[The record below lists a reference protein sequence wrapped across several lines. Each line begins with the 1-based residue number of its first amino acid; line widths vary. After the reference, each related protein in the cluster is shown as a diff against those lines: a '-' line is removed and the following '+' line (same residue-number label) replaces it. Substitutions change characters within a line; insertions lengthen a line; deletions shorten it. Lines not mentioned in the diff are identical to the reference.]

1 MDRWVYH
8 TILTQKA
15 MKPIRKLMA
24 QYPEVYR
31 WTFAADNDPTHGAIE
46 NKNDLHKHVQEA
58 SGRLKLMQWPSQSP
72 NINSIEQ
79 LWNWVKDEIA
89 KKGRRPENP
98 NMLWEWVKEVW
109 QRVPM
114 SLIAT
119 LVEGVPRR
127 VAALKRSRGGAT
139 KY

>member
-1 MDRWVYH
+1 M
-8 TILTQKA
+8 
-15 MKPIRKLMA
+15 
-24 QYPEVYR
+24 
-31 WTFAADNDPTHGAIE
+31 AIE
-46 NKNDLHKHVQEA
+46 NKNCLHKQVQEA
-58 SGRLKLMQWPSQSP
+58 GGRLKLMQWPSQSP
-72 NINSIEQ
+72 DINPIEQ

-119 LVEGVPRR
+119 LVEGMPRR
-127 VAALKRSRGGAT
+127 VAVKRSRGGAT